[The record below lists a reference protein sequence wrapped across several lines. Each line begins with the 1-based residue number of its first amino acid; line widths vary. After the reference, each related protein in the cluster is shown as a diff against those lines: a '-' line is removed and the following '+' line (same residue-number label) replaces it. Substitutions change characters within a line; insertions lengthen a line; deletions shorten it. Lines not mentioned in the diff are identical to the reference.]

1 MIELPESF
9 ALVASE
15 EGLTVQVT
23 PLEECN
29 GLYVAEKS
37 PRRIVVREL
46 LGGRS
51 DARFDYL
58 VQGIRKGYEGFRPIR
73 ESEEVGK

>member
-1 MIELPESF
+1 
-9 ALVASE
+9 
-15 EGLTVQVT
+15 
-23 PLEECN
+23 
-29 GLYVAEKS
+29 
-37 PRRIVVREL
+37 VVREL
-46 LGGRS
+46 MGGRS